1 MKLHYIFDPLCGWCY
16 AVAPL
21 VDAARALPELSVAFH
36 AGGMLAGSNR
46 RPITPQWRDYVMPHD
61 ERIAALSG
69 QPFGAAYFEGLLR
82 DTTAIMD
89 SEPPITAILA
99 AEALD
104 GRGLDMIHRQQR
116 AHYEEG
122 RRIADHDVLV
132 SLAVELGLDA
142 QAFTA
147 EFERASGKATHDHIA
162 ASRALLA
169 RTGARGF
176 PTFAVE
182 RADGALAVIDVGQ
195 FIGHPDTWTALLQ
208 RVLQDEAGARGAA
221 QRTGQ
226 AADDCADGSCALPGT
241 D

>member
-21 VDAARALPELSVAFH
+21 VEAARALPELAVAFH

-61 ERIAALSG
+61 ARIAALSG
-69 QPFGAAYFEGLLR
+69 QPFGEAYFDGLLR
-82 DTTAIMD
+82 DTTAVMD
-89 SEPPITAILA
+89 SGPPITAILA
-99 AEALD
+99 TQALD
-104 GRGLDMIHRQQR
+104 GRGLDMIHRLQR

-122 RRIADHDVLV
+122 RRIADRDVLV
-132 SLAVELGLDA
+132 ALAAELGLNPR
-142 QAFTA
+142 AFAA
-147 EFERASGKATHDHIA
+147 EFERASGEATHEHIA

-176 PTFAVE
+176 PTFAVG
-182 RADGALAVIDVGQ
+182 RADGTLAVIDAGQ
-195 FIGHPDTWTALLQ
+195 FIGHPDAWISMLQ
-208 RVLQDEAGARGAA
+208 RMVQDEAAAARSVPQPANPVAG
-221 QRTGQ
+221 
-226 AADDCADGSCALPGT
+226 CADGRCAL